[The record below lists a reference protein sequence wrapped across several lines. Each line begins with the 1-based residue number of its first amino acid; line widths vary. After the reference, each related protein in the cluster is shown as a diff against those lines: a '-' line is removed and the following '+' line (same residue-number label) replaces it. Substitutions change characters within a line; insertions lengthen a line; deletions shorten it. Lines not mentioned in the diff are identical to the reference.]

1 MSKKKLYLALAA
13 VGIMGLAAAEPA
25 AKPETKPAEQKP
37 AKVDVWAALPE
48 VVAEIDGQPVKK
60 QEVVAVFMEQMPNG
74 EVPAFL
80 TPEMVQQLAPSLAE
94 AVVRMK
100 LIDADMQ
107 KQGFQASPEKIRE
120 FLKAEILKAP
130 KEQLDL
136 MTKQLA
142 MQGKTLDQHIDGIV
156 ANPAHRKGI
165 AKFMFARQ
173 TFLKDAKATEA
184 EAKAFYDKNPDK
196 FKIPADGKDT
206 VRASHIL
213 VLVEEKAPEA
223 ARKAA
228 EDKIAKI
235 AAELKAHPE
244 KFSEIAKA
252 ESACPS
258 KERGGEL
265 GAFTKGQ
272 MVPEFESAAFALK
285 EGEISGVVKTRYGY
299 HIIRRDAS
307 QKESVIPFEKV
318 KGEIMDMLEV
328 QKSKEAEEKYISA
341 LEKAHNVKILVKPA
355 KQEAAPAKQGAAP
368 APAKQEAAPA
378 PAKK

>member
-1 MSKKKLYLALAA
+1 MSKSKLYLALAA
-13 VGIMGLAAAEPA
+13 VGVMGLAAAEPA
-25 AKPETKPAEQKP
+25 PAAKQEAKKPEVKAEAKKAEP
-37 AKVDVWAALPE
+37 AKVDVWAALPD
-48 VVAEIDGQPVKK
+48 VVAEIDGKSVKK
-60 QEVVAVFMEQMPNG
+60 DEVVAVFMEQLPNG

-80 TPEMVQQLAPSLAE
+80 TPDMVKQLAPSLVE

-120 FLKAEILKAP
+120 FLKAEIQKAP
-130 KEQLDL
+130 KEQLDF

-173 TFLKDAKATEA
+173 TFLKDAKATES

-213 VLVEEKAPEA
+213 VLVDEKATEA
-223 ARKAA
+223 VRKAA

-244 KFSEIAKA
+244 KFAEIAKA

-258 KERGGEL
+258 KEQGGSL

-272 MVPEFESAAFALK
+272 MVPEFEKAAFALK
-285 EGEISGVVKTRYGY
+285 EGEISGVVKTKYGY

-307 QKESVIPFEKV
+307 QKESMVPFDQV
-318 KGEIMDMLEV
+318 KAEIMEMLEG
-328 QKSKEAEEKYISA
+328 QKAKEAEEKYIAA
-341 LEKAHNVKILVKPA
+341 LEKANNVKVFVKPA
-355 KQEAAPAKQGAAP
+355 KA
-368 APAKQEAAPA
+368 EAAPA
-378 PAKK
+378 PAPAPAPAKK